1 MFALALQILT
11 LATTPATASG
21 TFINA
26 TTYYTVAI
34 TVAPGPTVPL
44 SLKPGARGPSWAAWP
59 KRILVERGIPG
70 ADPREFA
77 LDPLPAIGAVDVLL
91 VLSNY
96 SLYLV
101 PSAKWRDDS
110 PKDEKVIAALAILRL
125 LPLD

>member
-1 MFALALQILT
+1 MVALALQIVT
-11 LATTPATASG
+11 LATNPATASG

-26 TTYYTVAI
+26 TAYTITI
-34 TVAPGPTVPL
+34 TVTPGPIVPL

-59 KRILVERGIPG
+59 KSILVERGIPD

-77 LDPLPAIGAVDVLL
+77 LDSLPAIGAADVLL

-101 PSAKWRDDS
+101 PAAKWPEDL
-110 PKDEKVIAALAILRL
+110 PKDEAAIAALALIRL

>member
-1 MFALALQILT
+1 MFALALQILP

-26 TTYYTVAI
+26 TTYTVAI

-110 PKDEKVIAALAILRL
+110 PKDEKAIAALAILRL

>member
-1 MFALALQILT
+1 MLALALLIVT
-11 LATTPATASG
+11 LATSPATASG

-26 TTYYTVAI
+26 TAYTITI
-34 TVAPGPTVPL
+34 TVTPGPTVPL

-59 KRILVERGIPG
+59 KSILVERGIPG

-77 LDPLPAIGAVDVLL
+77 LDSLPAIGAAHVLL

-101 PSAKWRDDS
+101 PATKWPDDS
-110 PKDEKVIAALAILRL
+110 PKDEEAIAAIALIRL